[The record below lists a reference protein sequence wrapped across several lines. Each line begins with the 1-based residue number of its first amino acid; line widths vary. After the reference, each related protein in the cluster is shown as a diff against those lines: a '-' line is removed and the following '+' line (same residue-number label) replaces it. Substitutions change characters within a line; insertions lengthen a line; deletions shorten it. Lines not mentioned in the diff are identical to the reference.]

1 MCFNATQDT
10 ETDKTGE
17 TTGELSE
24 VDKAWTWR
32 TKEVNLWT
40 GYQNEGKS
48 LFLNQLALIKA
59 LLQDGNL
66 QYLVKKFPLD
76 DFFNDLIETYIG
88 KSCDPY
94 YQIII

>member
-40 GYQNEGKS
+40 GYQNEGRIFIFKS
-48 LFLNQLALIKA
+48 ISINKGFTS
-59 LLQDGNL
+59 GW
-66 QYLVKKFPLD
+66 KFTV
-76 DFFNDLIETYIG
+76 FSQEISFR
-88 KSCDPY
+88 
-94 YQIII
+94 